1 MIWSAFEHFR
11 MSRMSFT
18 HNFSLVWPDASEVPA
33 PFSMFALNDQA
44 SSAWIHFLRDKVCS
58 LKMTLLVERPQST
71 WFQTRNWRQKKKTEV
86 QAYPSPRKKLVQFRV
101 QKIVFFPW
109 SHYCN
114 KPIGATKMPSK
125 GTTIR
130 IVIDP
135 FAIVHLGDVSKGWIK
150 SRLILKTITQFQNRD
165 RQFHCFSHLIQ
176 FQKIPRYLQ
185 TTLEQLEWFFY
196 SEFSNWKICGVW
208 TKVSWRLFTV
218 SVKSS
223 NTKQAIIGQRIY
235 SHTSL

>member
-1 MIWSAFEHFR
+1 M
-11 MSRMSFT
+11 
-18 HNFSLVWPDASEVPA
+18 
-33 PFSMFALNDQA
+33 
-44 SSAWIHFLRDKVCS
+44 VCS

-71 WFQTRNWRQKKKTEV
+71 WFQTRNWRQKKKTGV

-176 FQKIPRYLQ
+176 FQKITRYRRH
-185 TTLEQLEWFFY
+185 WNNWNGFFIQSFPTERY
-196 SEFSNWKICGVW
+196 VECGQKLVDVFSQ
-208 TKVSWRLFTV
+208 FQ
-218 SVKSS
+218 S
-223 NTKQAIIGQRIY
+223 NQAIQNNQLLSKEYFFVG
-235 SHTSL
+235 